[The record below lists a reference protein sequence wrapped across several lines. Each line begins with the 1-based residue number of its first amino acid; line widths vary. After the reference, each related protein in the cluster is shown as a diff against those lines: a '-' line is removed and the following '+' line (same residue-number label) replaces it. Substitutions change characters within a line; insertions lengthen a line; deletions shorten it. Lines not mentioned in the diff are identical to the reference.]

1 MMSKT
6 QRTFHCICSTQ
17 THSQQNKY
25 EIAYKGKTSGTQ
37 FYDKIKA
44 GLFEA
49 LC

>member
-6 QRTFHCICSTQ
+6 HKNFHCICSTQ
-17 THSQQNKY
+17 THSQQNKH
-25 EIAYKGKTSGTQ
+25 EIVYKDKTSGTQ
-37 FYDKIKA
+37 FYDKTKV